1 MKPINSLSV
10 NALNKRKP
18 VALKPGHSLL
28 NWISYCASK
37 PDLSSFYPKSK
48 PPFITSEE
56 LCKHNTE
63 NDCWMSIQNNVFNM
77 TPYLEYHPGGIEE
90 LMKGAGKDATTLFME
105 IHKWVNYPKLL
116 AKCYIAPLK
125 KIPFNTLSIPEI
137 VIPAIQNL
145 PVNNNAIKSASFSI
159 LTEIADV
166 SNHFKDSNISKLI
179 SFSSYEKDRRKYSLH
194 NQVDTLALVIKSA
207 KYSIKI
213 QKGFVARLKSNS
225 IQFLAYFTDLRYMLH
240 LEFLPPTKNYCKIKW
255 DNIDIGSVEI
265 DIYYLM
271 GKEKTIANY
280 SNPNLLVTNS
290 NSNNSSHRYRPL
302 INNDFIYP
310 ALDYT
315 MHMQYHKCTLVEKE
329 RLTFDTYSFI
339 FALPPDI
346 SMKTPLGF
354 HTFIKLDQNKPNLVK
369 PYTPVPTSLILSRDS
384 VFSPLADI
392 IPFYNNSLNFI
403 IKIYADGVFT
413 QTLDQKI
420 KIGDPVWISDFVG
433 DFNESLL
440 LKNLQKLLLIGAGT
454 GITPIL
460 GILNRIYN
468 DNNAAPVDP
477 NISKDISTKNI
488 SKSNFDKILLM
499 DFNKTTEDIIYHNQF
514 NHLRDTWSNR
524 FTYISVISR
533 PNVKIKSHKGPVGRI
548 NANMLKKYALP
559 ILLPN
564 VDADIETKIF
574 DIHRSCTINNV
585 LVCICG
591 STAFNQSA
599 HDI

>member
-240 LEFLPPTKNYCKIKW
+240 L
-255 DNIDIGSVEI
+255 V
-265 DIYYLM
+265 
-271 GKEKTIANY
+271 
-280 SNPNLLVTNS
+280 
-290 NSNNSSHRYRPL
+290 
-302 INNDFIYP
+302 
-310 ALDYT
+310 
-315 MHMQYHKCTLVEKE
+315 HMQYHKCTLVEKE

-599 HDI
+599 HDSLIQVGFNGNNVYTFSE